1 MKGLASRLPKPVRQL
16 ACLARPVMVRLGLVR
31 WMSSRQ
37 RPFAPSKMSPEQQLV
52 YRSLQSRPTAAITA
66 FAQWCHGSQAGAD
79 VPDTGT
85 GNAEVDNAARAS
97 GKLGD
102 CPLIVLTAGRS
113 GIVESDATSAFHA
126 VWVHQLQADL
136 ARLST
141 HGRQIIIGNSAHM
154 IQFEA
159 PEAVVDAV
167 REVVTDLRRR
177 R

>member
-1 MKGLASRLPKPVRQL
+1 MDVEQAASVRATKDEPGTTAGIPV
-16 ACLARPVMVRLGLVR
+16 
-31 WMSSRQ
+31 
-37 RPFAPSKMSPEQQLV
+37 
-52 YRSLQSRPTAAITA
+52 TAESAYGTAITA
-66 FAQWCHGSQAGAD
+66 FAQWCHGSRGGAD
-79 VPDTGT
+79 LPDTGT

-102 CPLIVLTAGRS
+102 RPLIVLTAGRS
-113 GIVESDATSAFHA
+113 GVVESDSTSAFPA